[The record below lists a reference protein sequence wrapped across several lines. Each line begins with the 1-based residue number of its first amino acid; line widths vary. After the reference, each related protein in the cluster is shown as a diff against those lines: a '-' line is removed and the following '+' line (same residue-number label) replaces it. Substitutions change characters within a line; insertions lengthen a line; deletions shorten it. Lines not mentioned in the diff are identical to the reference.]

1 MKYLP
6 DRVIAHL
13 QNEIQTPDFSGT
25 RYRAVKLLGSGGMAE
40 VWLAEDNVLHRTV
53 ALKVLTAENGVG
65 NLFARLL
72 QEAVVLAR
80 LEHPGI
86 VPIHDA
92 GSLPD
97 GRTFYC
103 MKYIQGQTLDQ
114 HMAALSLRQRL
125 HLLQRIADP
134 LGFAHSRGIIHR
146 DLKPS
151 NIMVGAFGE
160 VLIVD
165 WGLAKVA
172 TEPPLAGS
180 ASVRDEGRPEFAPGS
195 APPPANI
202 RSTEHGTVL
211 GTPGYM
217 APEQARGAVALVDP
231 RTDVFGLGAILRFMI
246 TGDSYSKES
255 AARRRLQAICRK
267 ATAPE
272 IADRYSSVSEMAS
285 DIGCYLDDLPV
296 RAYQENIF
304 ERIGRL
310 LSRNRV
316 AVVLVFAYLLMRL
329 LFILF
334 SRR

>member
-6 DRVIAHL
+6 DRVIARL
-13 QNEIQTPDFSGT
+13 QSEIQTPDFSGT

-40 VWLAEDNVLHRTV
+40 VWLAVDNVLHRTV

-65 NLFARLL
+65 NLLARLL

-97 GRTFYC
+97 GRPFYC

-114 HMAALSLRQRL
+114 HMAGLSLRQRL

-134 LGFAHSRGIIHR
+134 LAFAHSRGIIHR

-172 TEPPLAGS
+172 TERPMPGS
-180 ASVRDEGRPEFAPGS
+180 ASARDEGRPEFAAGS
-195 APPPANI
+195 TPTPANL

-217 APEQARGAVALVDP
+217 APEQARGTVALIDQ
-231 RTDVFGLGAILRFMI
+231 RADVFGLGAILRFMI
-246 TGDSYSKES
+246 MGDSYRKES
-255 AARRRLQAICRK
+255 AAPRRLQAICRK

-272 IADRYSSVSEMAS
+272 IADRYSSVSEMAC

-304 ERIGRL
+304 ERIGRM
-310 LSRNRV
+310 LSRNRF
-316 AVVLVFAYLLMRL
+316 AVVLVVAYLLMRL

>member
-13 QNEIQTPDFSGT
+13 QSKIQTPDFSGT

-40 VWLAEDNVLHRTV
+40 VWLAEDDVLHRTV

-65 NLFARLL
+65 NLVARLL

-103 MKYIQGQTLDQ
+103 MKYIQGQTLDE
-114 HMAALSLRQRL
+114 HMVGLSLRERL
-125 HLLQRIADP
+125 HLLQRIVDP
-134 LGFAHSRGIIHR
+134 LAFAHSRGIVHR

-172 TEPPLAGS
+172 TEPPSPGS
-180 ASVRDEGRPEFAPGS
+180 ASARDEERPEFAAGS
-195 APPPANI
+195 TTTPANI

-217 APEQARGAVALVDP
+217 APEQARGAVALIDQ

-246 TGDSYSKES
+246 TGYSKES
-255 AARRRLQAICRK
+255 PAPRRLQAICRK

-285 DIGCYLDDLPV
+285 DIGSYLDDLPV
-296 RAYQENIF
+296 RAYRENIF